1 MRKIR
6 LTESELIS
14 LIKKVINEQEEYSDF
29 TRVNKFK
36 NCNGLRLSDS
46 PEGMSKSADRPDRFV
61 PDSMVSVS
69 SKEEKQALKQQK
81 SEDEKEL
88 KEMAE
93 RKMIQ
98 LLKGKY
104 PQMFE

>member
-1 MRKIR
+1 LGAIGQ
-6 LTESELIS
+6 LSEM
-14 LIKKVINEQEEYSDF
+14 N
-29 TRVNKFK
+29 
-36 NCNGLRLSDS
+36 
-46 PEGMSKSADRPDRFV
+46 
-61 PDSMVSVS
+61 
-69 SKEEKQALKQQK
+69 
-81 SEDEKEL
+81 EKEL